1 MRMRRVHLIMPTEG
15 IKAFSNGYRVVLWT
29 GENDVKTISVDT
41 DLFENGAKQFRFRLK
56 TD

>member
-1 MRMRRVHLIMPTEG
+1 MRRVHLIMPTEG